1 MIIIA
6 IYKGRMIIGEMT
18 EDRWIRIEEPANYL
32 GVNKDT
38 IRNQIKKGNGILVY
52 KISKWRKL
60 KNLNYIVGLKVGK
73 VLLNTER
80 KDIR

>member
-1 MIIIA
+1 MVTVLRV
-6 IYKGRMIIGEMT
+6 YT
-18 EDRWIRIEEPANYL
+18 LYL
-32 GVNKDT
+32 T
-38 IRNQIKKGNGILVY
+38 PSKKGNGILVY
-52 KISKWRKL
+52 KISKWWKL

>member
-6 IYKGRMIIGEMT
+6 IYEGRMIIGEMT

-38 IRNQIKKGNGILVY
+38 IRN
-52 KISKWRKL
+52 
-60 KNLNYIVGLKVGK
+60 
-73 VLLNTER
+73 
-80 KDIR
+80 

>member
-18 EDRWIRIEEPANYL
+18 EDRCIRIEEPANYL

-38 IRNQIKKGNGILVY
+38 IRN
-52 KISKWRKL
+52 
-60 KNLNYIVGLKVGK
+60 
-73 VLLNTER
+73 
-80 KDIR
+80 